1 MKQRVNILAT
11 WLIDYDS
18 EVSLRSHSL
27 GLVETQYFVDSRS
40 HSKPMLSF
48 LVYLNSSGRQIVAG
62 LINNLLVAAS
72 PSPGPCHARV
82 TGEVLHQPFV
92 EQQGTISMSTE
103 QDYEFVKS
111 AQKSFPFKHLV
122 IFS

>member
-1 MKQRVNILAT
+1 MT
-11 WLIDYDS
+11 
-18 EVSLRSHSL
+18 
-27 GLVETQYFVDSRS
+27 
-40 HSKPMLSF
+40 
-48 LVYLNSSGRQIVAG
+48 G

-82 TGEVLHQPFV
+82 IGEVLHQPFV
-92 EQQGTISMSTE
+92 EQQGIISMSTE

-111 AQKSFPFKHLV
+111 AQKSFPFKHLF

>member
-1 MKQRVNILAT
+1 MKQRVNILAS
-11 WLIDYDS
+11 WLIDYGI

-27 GLVETQYFVDSRS
+27 GLVETQYFVGPRS
-40 HSKPMLSF
+40 HSKPTLSF
-48 LVYLNSSGRQIVAG
+48 LVYLNSSGRQIVTG

-82 TGEVLHQPFV
+82 IGEVLHQPFV
-92 EQQGTISMSTE
+92 EQQGIISMSTE
-103 QDYEFVKS
+103 QDYEFAKS
-111 AQKSFPFKHLV
+111 AQKSFPFKHLF